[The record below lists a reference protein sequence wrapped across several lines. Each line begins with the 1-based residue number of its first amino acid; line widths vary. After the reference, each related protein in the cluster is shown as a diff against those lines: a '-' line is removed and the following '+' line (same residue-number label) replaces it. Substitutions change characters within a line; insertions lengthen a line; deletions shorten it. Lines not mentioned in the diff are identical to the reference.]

1 MDISDVRKNFFYN
14 QFDIDQQN
22 AIRLQQIEAIK
33 LIQIS
38 LDKLTSTTTVQ
49 LNPNSSSSSSSSS
62 SSNNQKQNTVL
73 VYKEANLHKNL
84 LVNKILNKA
93 KYIYYQGVI
102 QTMRL
107 SLMSKL
113 NYYSNLIQQLNNS
126 SSDETS
132 LVDEMKLL
140 MQQILHETYQFNLA
154 NQPAPVDLTN
164 IFSQTTQTEPDTL
177 DKSNNSNNNNNSN
190 SNNSQ
195 TDQIKR
201 IKQLNDLKV
210 SLYSLLF
217 NQTQHTE
224 SKPKTKRASQE
235 LEEDDEDDENLN
247 VDDDVDDRMNKK
259 CKITDECA
267 NGDVLDTKVDLN
279 NNQILN
285 DETNTKELNR
295 RFNTNKKF
303 KFKPK
308 STSSKIL
315 NIECLV

>member
-1 MDISDVRKNFFYN
+1 MEHSDIRKNYFLNN
-14 QFDIDQQN
+14 QYDLDQQN
-22 AIRLQQIEAIK
+22 ALRLQQIEAIK
-33 LIQIS
+33 LIQVS

-49 LNPNSSSSSSSSS
+49 LNPNP
-62 SSNNQKQNTVL
+62 SNSNSPKSNTVL
-73 VYKEANLHKNL
+73 VYKENNLHKNL

-93 KYIYYQGVI
+93 KFLYYQGVV

-126 SSDETS
+126 NSENESS

-154 NQPAPVDLTN
+154 NNAHSTPVVDLAN
-164 IFSQTTQTEPDTL
+164 LFSPHQQTDP
-177 DKSNNSNNNNNSN
+177 NNSLTDNK
-190 SNNSQ
+190 SQ
-195 TDQIKR
+195 NDQTKR
-201 IKQLNDLKV
+201 IKQLNDLKM

-217 NQTQHTE
+217 NQTQNVELKQKVT
-224 SKPKTKRASQE
+224 SKRTSHD
-235 LEEDDEDDENLN
+235 LDDEDENLN
-247 VDDDVDDRMNKK
+247 VDDDDHCVTNNNKK
-259 CKITDECA
+259 CKINDITNNE
-267 NGDVLDTKVDLN
+267 DTLDLN

-285 DETNTKELNR
+285 DETNKRN
-295 RFNTNKKF
+295 NKKL
-303 KFKPK
+303 KFKSK